1 VQFRFP
7 PVIAGGRD
15 SDENVVL
22 SGFQFPF
29 KRARSCRTT
38 LVVVF
43 LPIDGVTTRIGIG
56 WRQFESYPKGG
67 ANQNALQSQ

>member
-1 VQFRFP
+1 VQFCFLL
-7 PVIAGGRD
+7 VIAGGRD

-22 SGFQFPF
+22 PGFQFPF
-29 KRARSCRTT
+29 KRAHSYLTT

-43 LPIDGVTTRIGIG
+43 LPIDGAIPRIATA
-56 WRQFESYPKGG
+56 WRHFESYPKGS